1 MIYPKETQDEVC
13 LQPEHRILTPDSWGT
28 FQRVDFTKV
37 RLLHLPKHSKG
48 LSSLTQDIWHSLINS
63 NLLMFP
69 AMRETWIQSLGEEDP
84 LEKEMA
90 THSSILAWKTP
101 WTEKPCLWSHKES
114 DTTERL
120 HFLSFLLLMF
130 QLPGLCCKTFYMSW
144 FLPLQNSPLELSE
157 ILCPRLKSSVLSA
170 E

>member
-1 MIYPKETQDEVC
+1 MIYPKETQDEVS

-37 RLLHLPKHSKG
+37 RLLHPPKHSKG
-48 LSSLTQDIWHSLINS
+48 LNSLTQDIWHSLINS

-101 WTEKPCLWSHKES
+101 WTEKPGLWSHRVRHDWATS
-114 DTTERL
+114 
-120 HFLSFLLLMF
+120 LSFFPSFDVSATWSL
-130 QLPGLCCKTFYMSW
+130 
-144 FLPLQNSPLELSE
+144 LQNLLYVLVSATSE
-157 ILCPRLKSSVLSA
+157 QSLRVIWDTVS
-170 E
+170 